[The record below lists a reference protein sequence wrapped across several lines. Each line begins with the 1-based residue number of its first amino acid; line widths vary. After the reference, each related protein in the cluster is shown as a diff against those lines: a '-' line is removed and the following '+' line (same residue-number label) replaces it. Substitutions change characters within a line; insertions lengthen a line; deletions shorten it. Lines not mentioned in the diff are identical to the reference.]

1 MAIDGVNGPV
11 NTGRRR
17 FLTATTAVVGAVGA
31 GIAAVPFIK
40 SWNPSAR
47 AKLAGAPVT
56 ADISGLQEGQRLILE
71 WRGQPIWIVKRSQA
85 VLQALP
91 TLDEYLRDP
100 DSANPDQQ
108 PEYVR
113 EANPK
118 LRSLKPE
125 ISVLVGVLG
134 QRVAQVAVQGR
145 QRFQDRLGALDDP
158 DRLAAPLEAQALP
171 FLQGA
176 DVGHHRGAGQAGPGA
191 GVPRLDER
199 HCGETDADGTHRN
212 GGGGQEPAS
221 TRVGGLVDLIVGHPA
236 LRKSSAGS
244 VGCLHPYPCADQDAD
259 AKDGEV

>member
-1 MAIDGVNGPV
+1 MANDEVHKPV

-31 GIAAVPFIK
+31 GFAAVPFIK

-47 AKLAGAPVT
+47 ARLAGAPVT
-56 ADISGLQEGQRLILE
+56 ADISALQEGQRLILE

-85 VLQALP
+85 ILEALP

-125 ISVLVGVLG
+125 ISVLVGLCTHLG
-134 QRVAQVAVQGR
+134 CSPEMAAEIKPQPYDPNWKGGYFCPCHKSKFDMAGRVFQGVPAPTN
-145 QRFQDRLGALDDP
+145 LVVPPHHYADDNTIVIGVDP
-158 DRLAAPLEAQALP
+158 
-171 FLQGA
+171 QGA
-176 DVGHHRGAGQAGPGA
+176 
-191 GVPRLDER
+191 
-199 HCGETDADGTHRN
+199 
-212 GGGGQEPAS
+212 
-221 TRVGGLVDLIVGHPA
+221 
-236 LRKSSAGS
+236 
-244 VGCLHPYPCADQDAD
+244 
-259 AKDGEV
+259 